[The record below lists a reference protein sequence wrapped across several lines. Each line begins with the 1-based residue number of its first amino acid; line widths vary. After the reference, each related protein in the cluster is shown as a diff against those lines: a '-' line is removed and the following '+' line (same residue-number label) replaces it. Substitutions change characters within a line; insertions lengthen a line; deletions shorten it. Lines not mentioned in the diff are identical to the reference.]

1 MKILFAASEAAPY
14 IKTGGLGDVASALP
28 KALAA
33 AGHEVKV
40 ILPLYGK
47 IKHNKALFDKL
58 SFVTDIR
65 TPLSWRWQYTGIFR
79 EGEGKNPEYI
89 LIDNEYY
96 FARSDSYAIYGDGD
110 DGERFAFF
118 SRAVIETMKTIG
130 FTPDV
135 IHSNDWQTAMIPV
148 FLRAFYPQY
157 GGIKTVYT
165 IHNIEYQGKMPMDFA
180 FDVLGLDNTWAARL
194 RYDGCINLMKGAIV
208 TSDAVTTVSQT
219 YAEELLTE
227 YYAHGLHA
235 ILRDNRH
242 KLSGIVNG
250 IDTEVFDP
258 ETDPNLYATYRATVA
273 GMKSKAQNKLFL
285 QESLGLRPESDVPLV
300 AMVTRLAEHKGLDLV
315 ERVIDEMMALGIQL
329 VVLGTGEERYEALMK
344 RTAERYPGRMS
355 ANLLFDGALAARIY
369 AGADLFLMPSKSE
382 PCGLSQMVAMRYGT
396 VPIVRETGGLRDTV
410 PAFQPEDGSGRGFTF
425 VDYNAHEMLYAVE
438 RAVSLYREDRKTFEQ
453 LAKRDMKTNFG
464 WNTSVKAYLK
474 LYRKKELSR

>member
-1 MKILFAASEAAPY
+1 MKILFAASEASPY

-47 IKHNKALFDKL
+47 IKGNKALYDKL

-65 TPLSWRWQYTGIFR
+65 TPLSWRNQYTGIFR

-96 FARSDSYAIYGDGD
+96 FARSDSYAIYGDYD
-110 DGERFAFF
+110 DGEKFAFF
-118 SRAVIETMKTIG
+118 SRAVIETMKTLA

-135 IHSNDWQTAMIPV
+135 IHSNDWQTAAIPV

-157 GGIKTVYT
+157 NGVKTVYT
-165 IHNIEYQGKMPMDFA
+165 IHNIEYQGKMPFDFA
-180 FDVLGLDNTWAARL
+180 FDVLGLDYTFAERL
-194 RYDGCINLMKGAIV
+194 RYDHCVNLMKGAIEL
-208 TSDAVTTVSQT
+208 SDAVTTVSQT

-227 YYAHGLHA
+227 YYAHGLHT
-235 ILRDNRH
+235 ILNDNRH

-258 ETDPNLYATYRATVA
+258 SADPSLYAPYNATVA
-273 GMKSKAQNKLFL
+273 GLKSKAKNKLFL
-285 QESLGLRPESDVPLV
+285 QESLGLRPEKDVPLI
-300 AMVTRLAEHKGLDLV
+300 AMVTRLAGHKGLDLV
-315 ERVIDEMMALGIQL
+315 ERVMDEMMALGVQF
-329 VVLGTGEERYEALMK
+329 VVLGTGDPHYEAMMK
-344 RTAERYPGRMS
+344 AAEERYPGRMS
-355 ANLLFDGALAARIY
+355 ANILFDGALANRIY

-396 VPIVRETGGLRDTV
+396 VPIVRETGGLKDTV
-410 PAFQPEDGSGRGFTF
+410 PAYNPEDGSGRGFTF
-425 VDYNAHEMLYAVE
+425 VDYNAHEMLRAIE
-438 RAVSLYREDRKTFEQ
+438 RAVLLYRDDRRAFDN
-453 LAKRDMKTNFG
+453 LAKRDMKGSFG
-464 WNTSVKAYLK
+464 WSTSVKAYLK
-474 LYRKKELSR
+474 VYKKK

>member
-1 MKILFAASEAAPY
+1 MKILFAASEASPY

-47 IKHNKALFDKL
+47 IKGNKELFDKL

-65 TPLSWRWQYTGIFR
+65 TPLSWRNQYTGIFR

-96 FARSDSYAIYGDGD
+96 FARSDSYAIYGDYD
-110 DGERFAFF
+110 DGEKFAFF
-118 SRAVIETMKTIG
+118 SRAVIETMKTLG

-135 IHSNDWQTAMIPV
+135 LHCNDWQTAATPV

-157 GGIKTVYT
+157 NGVKTVYT

-180 FDVLGLDNTWAARL
+180 FDVMGLDYSFAERL
-194 RYDGCINLMKGAIV
+194 RYDHCVNLMKGAIEL
-208 TSDAVTTVSQT
+208 SDAVTTVSQT

-227 YYAHGLHA
+227 YYAHGLHT
-235 ILRDNRH
+235 ILNDNRH

-258 ETDPNLYATYRATVA
+258 SADLSLYAPYNATVA
-273 GMKSKAQNKLFL
+273 GLKSKAKNKLFL
-285 QESLGLRPESDVPLV
+285 QESLGLRPEQDVPLI
-300 AMVTRLAEHKGLDLV
+300 AMVTRLAGHKGLDLV
-315 ERVIDEMMALGIQL
+315 ECVMDEIMALGVQL
-329 VVLGTGEERYEALMK
+329 VVLGTGDPHFEAVMK
-344 RTAERYPGRMS
+344 AAEARYPGRMS
-355 ANLLFDGALAARIY
+355 ANILFDGALANRIY

-410 PAFQPEDGSGRGFTF
+410 PAYHPEDGSGRGFTF
-425 VDYNAHEMLYAVE
+425 VDYNAHEMLRAIE
-438 RAVSLYREDRKTFEQ
+438 RAVSLYRDDRRAFDN
-453 LAKRDMKTNFG
+453 LAKRDMKGSFG
-464 WNTSVKAYLK
+464 WSTSVKAYLK
-474 LYRKKELSR
+474 VYKKK